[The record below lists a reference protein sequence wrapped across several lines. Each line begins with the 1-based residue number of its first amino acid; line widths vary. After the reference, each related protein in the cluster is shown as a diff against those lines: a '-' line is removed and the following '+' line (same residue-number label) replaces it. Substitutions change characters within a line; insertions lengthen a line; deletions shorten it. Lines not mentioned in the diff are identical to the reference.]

1 MRLYCS
7 AVIVGSR
14 SMKATMSQISESSCV
29 GRNGLGEVRRLRQQA
44 LASLIRRL
52 ARSAVTGDAH
62 LVEFLETSQG
72 LFFGELLG
80 RLHTAS
86 PNRDR
91 ATFGGVEEPRTD
103 AGVRRGRRHVI
114 GTAQNDAYASGR
126 QDKQRKNKSD

>member
-1 MRLYCS
+1 MRSVPALNDL
-7 AVIVGSR
+7 A
-14 SMKATMSQISESSCV
+14 QV
-29 GRNGLGEVRRLRQQA
+29 GRLRKKSFAGLTRL
-44 LASLIRRL
+44 L
-52 ARSAVTGDAH
+52 ARRAVTGDAH

-114 GTAQNDAYASGR
+114 GTTQNDAYASGR
-126 QDKQRKNKSD
+126 QDKQRKNKSDQDFHPIFLSASASLMR